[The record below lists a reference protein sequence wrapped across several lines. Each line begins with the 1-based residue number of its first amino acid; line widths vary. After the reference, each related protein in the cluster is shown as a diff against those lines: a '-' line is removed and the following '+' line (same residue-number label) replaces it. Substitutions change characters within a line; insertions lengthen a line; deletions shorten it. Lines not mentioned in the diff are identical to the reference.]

1 MQKKILRGAQQ
12 TLQKFN
18 TELESSSTEAV
29 AIKETNFQVPPIIA
43 EPKKITVQLAE
54 INGKAKEYHS
64 ENYAILMKKITPLRK
79 EFPKSKDQEARKQMA
94 KEEFTAWTNYLEE
107 RRSALPKP
115 DYEIDQK
122 DFSLIKE
129 HFDRF
134 KDRKTHA
141 IKCEDLVEFH
151 YDFSKKFKFR
161 VPLHPK
167 NMQQMIH
174 PHFGY
179 LTNYKGRSFN
189 FNELIN
195 IYQD

>member
-141 IKCEDLVEFH
+141 IKSEDLVEFH

-167 NMQQMIH
+167 NM
-174 PHFGY
+174 
-179 LTNYKGRSFN
+179 
-189 FNELIN
+189 
-195 IYQD
+195 